1 MKPRLQT
8 RRKEAMATEVQRQV
22 LDEDAALR
30 EIVRRIA
37 DAYHPL
43 RIYLFGSKA
52 RGTAGSD
59 SDYDLLVVVPDDAP
73 PELKKSKLAYR
84 ALWGVSKSKDVLVCT
99 DGWFR
104 SRERLDSSLP
114 ATVNR
119 EGKLLYA
126 A

>member
-1 MKPRLQT
+1 
-8 RRKEAMATEVQRQV
+8 MAAELTTEI
-22 LDEDAALR
+22 LIEDAALG
-30 EIVRRIA
+30 EIVSRIA

-52 RGTAGSD
+52 RGTAGPE
-59 SDYDLLVVVPDDAP
+59 SDYDLLVVVRDDAP
-73 PELKKSKLAYR
+73 PEWKRSGLAYQT
-84 ALWGVSKSKDVLVCT
+84 LWGIRKPTDVLVCT

-104 SRERLDSSLP
+104 SREKVVTSLP
-114 ATVNR
+114 ATIIR

>member
-1 MKPRLQT
+1 MGKMTSEIEQQMLQ
-8 RRKEAMATEVQRQV
+8 
-22 LDEDAALR
+22 DDPALR

-43 RIYLFGSKA
+43 RIFLFGSKA
-52 RGTAGSD
+52 RGTAGPD

-73 PELKKSKLAYR
+73 PKLKGSKLAYES
-84 ALWGVSKSKDVLVCT
+84 LWGIHEAKDVLVCT
-99 DGWFR
+99 DRWFH
-104 SRERLDSSLP
+104 ERAHVITSLP
-114 ATVNR
+114 ATVMR